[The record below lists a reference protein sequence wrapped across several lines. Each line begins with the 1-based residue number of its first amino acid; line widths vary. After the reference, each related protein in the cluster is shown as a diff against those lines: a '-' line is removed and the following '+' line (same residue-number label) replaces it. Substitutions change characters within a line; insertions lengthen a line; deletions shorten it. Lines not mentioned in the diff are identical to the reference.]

1 MSAATQI
8 KAVAATAD
16 ITTANAYLHS
26 VVLTG
31 GSDAATVVVRA
42 GGSGGTVILT
52 LKAAINTTAPPAVF
66 GRAYCAAGIHVTV
79 TGTAA
84 AISVEF
90 E

>member
-1 MSAATQI
+1 MSATKI
-8 KAVAATAD
+8 IAVAATAD
-16 ITTANAYLHS
+16 ITTGNAYLRS

-52 LKAAINTTAPPAVF
+52 LKAAINTTAPQAVF
-66 GRAYCAAGIHVTV
+66 GRLYCGSGIHVTV

>member
-1 MSAATQI
+1 MSAT
-8 KAVAATAD
+8 KLTAVAATAD
-16 ITTANAYLHS
+16 ITTANAYLRS
-26 VVLTG
+26 VSLTG

-52 LKAAINTTAPPAVF
+52 LKAAINTTAPQAVF

-79 TGTAA
+79 TGTAPA
-84 AISVEF
+84 VTVEF